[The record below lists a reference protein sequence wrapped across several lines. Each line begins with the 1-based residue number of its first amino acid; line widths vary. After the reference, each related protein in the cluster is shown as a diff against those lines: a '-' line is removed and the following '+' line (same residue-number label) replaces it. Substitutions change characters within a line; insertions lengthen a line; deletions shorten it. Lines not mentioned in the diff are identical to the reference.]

1 MSNEIENE
9 NQQRDL
15 FGNIIVD
22 ESKNVYLNKTKK
34 TQRDLSDSIETQYV
48 IEIVC
53 ANQNEQEQMYNELLK
68 HNFEC
73 RILTL

>member
-22 ESKNVYLNKTKK
+22 ESKNVYLNKSKK